1 MSKRRWTQRRGLT
14 VPETL
19 VAISL
24 FAVVGTLLVG
34 LLIRTMRISARESV
48 YLELEQSCHFLL
60 QRVERDLTHSGVS
73 GISYLQTSET
83 SGVAA
88 NRIEDVTSE
97 GTLAWSGEQTFYYW
111 LKKERTLWV
120 RLVTTSPSPLPNPRR
135 FSENEL
141 VALTDQPATPI
152 GENVTE
158 FQVLNRLPDGSSRLV
173 DVSIELQRQ
182 LPNDQPRRFRLE
194 KLVTILN

>member
-1 MSKRRWTQRRGLT
+1 MSKDTRSRGLT

-60 QRVERDLTHSGVS
+60 QKVERDLTQSGVS
-73 GISYLQTSET
+73 GISYLQTPDT
-83 SGVAA
+83 SGVAT

-111 LKKERTLWV
+111 LKNERTLWV
-120 RLVTTSPSPLPNPRR
+120 RRITTSGSPLANPRR
-135 FSENEL
+135 FTESE
-141 VALTDQPATPI
+141 LTSMTAQPATSI

-158 FQVLNRLPDGSSRLV
+158 FEVVNRLPDGTSRLV
-173 DVSIELQRQ
+173 DVSVEVQRQ

>member
-1 MSKRRWTQRRGLT
+1 MSRSRTRGLT

-60 QRVERDLTHSGVS
+60 QKVERDLTQSGVS
-73 GISYLQTSET
+73 GISYLQTPDT

-111 LKKERTLWV
+111 LKNERTLWV
-120 RLVTTSPSPLPNPRR
+120 RRITTSSSPLPNPRR
-135 FSENEL
+135 FSESEL
-141 VALTDQPATPI
+141 VTMTNQPGTSI

-158 FQVLNRLPDGSSRLV
+158 FEVVNRLPDGSSRLATAGA
-173 DVSIELQRQ
+173 R
-182 LPNDQPRRFRLE
+182 PNPLTRKAPARPGRPWG
-194 KLVTILN
+194 TARGARTA

>member
-1 MSKRRWTQRRGLT
+1 MSRSRGLT

-34 LLIRTMRISARESV
+34 ILIRTMRISARESV

-73 GISYLQTSET
+73 GISYLETSDA
-83 SGVAA
+83 SGVAT

-111 LKKERTLWV
+111 LKNDKTLWV
-120 RLVTTSPSPLPNPRR
+120 RRVTTSPSPLTNPRR
-135 FSENEL
+135 FSESEM
-141 VALTDQPATPI
+141 TDMSNQPGTPV

-158 FQVLNRLPDGSSRLV
+158 FEVLNRLPDGSSRLV
-173 DVSIELQRQ
+173 DISIELLRQ

>member
-1 MSKRRWTQRRGLT
+1 MSEPSRSRGLT

-60 QRVERDLTHSGVS
+60 QKVERDLTQSGVS
-73 GISYLQTSET
+73 GISYLQTPDT

-97 GTLAWSGEQTFYYW
+97 GTLAWSGGQTFYYW
-111 LKKERTLWV
+111 LKNERTLWV
-120 RLVTTSPSPLPNPRR
+120 RRITTSASPLANPRR
-135 FSENEL
+135 FSESEL
-141 VALTDQPATPI
+141 INMTTQPGTSV

-158 FQVLNRLPDGSSRLV
+158 FEVVNRLPDGSSRLV
-173 DVSIELQRQ
+173 DVSVEVQRQ

-194 KLVTILN
+194 KLITILN

>member
-1 MSKRRWTQRRGLT
+1 MSERRRTLGLT

-60 QRVERDLTHSGVS
+60 QKVERDLTQSGVS
-73 GISYLQTSET
+73 GISYLQTPDT

-111 LKKERTLWV
+111 LKNERTLWV
-120 RLVTTSPSPLPNPRR
+120 RRITTSASPLANPRR
-135 FSENEL
+135 FTESE
-141 VALTDQPATPI
+141 LTNMTTQPGTSV
-152 GENVTE
+152 GDNVTE
-158 FQVLNRLPDGSSRLV
+158 FAVVNRLPDGWWMSRSRSKYSSPTTSPV
-173 DVSIELQRQ
+173 VFDWKSW
-182 LPNDQPRRFRLE
+182 
-194 KLVTILN
+194 

>member
-1 MSKRRWTQRRGLT
+1 MSEPSRSRGLT

-60 QRVERDLTHSGVS
+60 QKVERDLTQSGVS
-73 GISYLQTSET
+73 GISYLQTPDT

-111 LKKERTLWV
+111 LKNERTLWV
-120 RLVTTSPSPLPNPRR
+120 RLITTSASPLANPRR
-135 FSENEL
+135 FSESEL
-141 VALTDQPATPI
+141 INMTTQPGTSV

-158 FQVLNRLPDGSSRLV
+158 FEVVNRLPDGSSRLV
-173 DVSIELQRQ
+173 DVSVEVQRQ

-194 KLVTILN
+194 KLITILN

>member
-1 MSKRRWTQRRGLT
+1 MSERRRTLGLT

-60 QRVERDLTHSGVS
+60 QKVERDLTQSGVS
-73 GISYLQTSET
+73 GISYLQTPDT

-111 LKKERTLWV
+111 LKNERTLWV
-120 RLVTTSPSPLPNPRR
+120 RRITTSASPLANPRR
-135 FSENEL
+135 FTESE
-141 VALTDQPATPI
+141 LTNMTTQPGTSV

-158 FQVLNRLPDGSSRLV
+158 FAVVNRLPDGSSRLV
-173 DVSIELQRQ
+173 DVSVEVQRQ

>member
-1 MSKRRWTQRRGLT
+1 MSERRRTLGLT

-60 QRVERDLTHSGVS
+60 QKVERDLTQSGVS
-73 GISYLQTSET
+73 GISYLQTPDT

-111 LKKERTLWV
+111 LKNERTLWV
-120 RLVTTSPSPLPNPRR
+120 RRITTSASPLANPRR
-135 FSENEL
+135 FTESE
-141 VALTDQPATPI
+141 LTNMTTQHGTSV

-158 FQVLNRLPDGSSRLV
+158 FAVVNRLPDGSSRLV
-173 DVSIELQRQ
+173 DVSVEVQRQ

>member
-1 MSKRRWTQRRGLT
+1 MSEPSRSRGLT

-60 QRVERDLTHSGVS
+60 QKVERDLTQSGVS
-73 GISYLQTSET
+73 GISYLQTPDT

-111 LKKERTLWV
+111 LKNERTLWV
-120 RLVTTSPSPLPNPRR
+120 RRITTSASPLANPRR
-135 FSENEL
+135 FSESEL
-141 VALTDQPATPI
+141 INMTTQPGTSV

-158 FQVLNRLPDGSSRLV
+158 FEVVNRLPDGSSRLV
-173 DVSIELQRQ
+173 DVSVEVQRQ

-194 KLVTILN
+194 KLITILN